1 MVMFTKENGKMTKH
15 TEKEFIIIM
24 MVQVIQVSGV
34 KIFNKVT
41 EYKSGSTDLH
51 IKGKYIII

>member
-1 MVMFTKENGKMTKH
+1 MFMKENGKMTKH

-24 MVQVIQVSGV
+24 MVQVIQVNGV

-41 EYKSGSTDLH
+41 EYKSGSTDH
-51 IKGKYIII
+51 RIKGKYIII

>member
-1 MVMFTKENGKMTKH
+1 MFTKENGKMTKH

-41 EYKSGSTDLH
+41 EYKSGSTDHH